1 MKAIS
6 QTTFIKTLIEAAR
19 VYVSYEPHEEP
30 VAAPDKLIAV
40 HKFDCDVFENG
51 GWDVEVECT
60 YRDIEGALQYIH
72 LTSAPDSFNVVSHGN
87 TF

>member
-1 MKAIS
+1 MQVN

-30 VAAPDKLIAV
+30 VAVPKEIVAI
-40 HKFDCDVFENG
+40 HKFDVELFEDG
-51 GWDVEVECT
+51 SWDVEVDVT
-60 YRDIEGALQYIH
+60 YRDTEDALQFIH
-72 LTSAPDSFNVVSHGN
+72 LVSDPRTFNVLAHGN